1 MTLFNVH
8 FTRADGT
15 SDSMRIEAENPKDA
29 DTRIKEE
36 FPGAIIDK
44 IKRWK
49 APAVAAAQIGGA
61 V

>member
-15 SDSMRIEAENPKDA
+15 SDSMRVEAENPKDA
-29 DTRIKEE
+29 DTHIKEE

-49 APAVAAAQIGGA
+49 APAQAAAQIGGSA
-61 V
+61 

>member
-15 SDSMRIEAENPKDA
+15 SDSMRIEAEIPKDA
-29 DTRIKEE
+29 EARIKEK

-49 APAVAAAQIGGA
+49 APAQAAAQIGGA
-61 V
+61 A

>member
-15 SDSMRIEAENPKDA
+15 SDSRRIEAEMPKDA
-29 DTRIKEE
+29 EASVKAE
-36 FPGAIIDK
+36 FPGAIVDK

-49 APAVAAAQIGGA
+49 APAESAQQTGGET
-61 V
+61 

>member
-1 MTLFNVH
+1 MITFNVH

-15 SDSMRIEAENPKDA
+15 ADCKRIEAEIPKDA
-29 DTRIKEE
+29 EARIKEE

-49 APAVAAAQIGGA
+49 APAEAAAQIGGA
-61 V
+61 T

>member
-15 SDSMRIEAENPKDA
+15 SDSVRIEAEFPKDA
-29 DTRIKEE
+29 EARIKED

-49 APAVAAAQIGGA
+49 AAATAAQIGGA
-61 V
+61 A

>member
-15 SDSMRIEAENPKDA
+15 SASMRIEADYPKDA
-29 DTRIKEE
+29 ESRIKEE

-49 APAVAAAQIGGA
+49 APTTAAAQIGGA
-61 V
+61 A

>member
-8 FTRADGT
+8 FIRKDGT
-15 SDSMRIEAENPKDA
+15 SDSRRIEAETPKDA
-29 DTRIKEE
+29 ETRIKEE

-49 APAVAAAQIGGA
+49 APATAAAQIGGGA
-61 V
+61 

>member
-15 SDSMRIEAENPKDA
+15 SDSMRIEAEIPKDA
-29 DTRIKEE
+29 ETRIRQE

-49 APAVAAAQIGGA
+49 APATAAGQVGGGA
-61 V
+61 

>member
-15 SDSMRIEAENPKDA
+15 SDSRRIEADIPKYAEN
-29 DTRIKEE
+29 RIKEE

-49 APAVAAAQIGGA
+49 APVQADAQTGGA
-61 V
+61 A